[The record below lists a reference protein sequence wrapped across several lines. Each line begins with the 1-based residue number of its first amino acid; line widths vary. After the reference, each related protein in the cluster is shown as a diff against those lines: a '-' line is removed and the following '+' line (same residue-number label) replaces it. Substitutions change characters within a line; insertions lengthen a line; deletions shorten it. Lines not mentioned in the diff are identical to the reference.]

1 MREVIIYSDLHN
13 YFWAKKSNYTM
24 NSKINPACVVC
35 RACCNG
41 VFKGLSDE
49 LLEDI
54 SKKKSWNLIKK
65 GDFVFREGSIP
76 GGLYCLFDG
85 NVKISK
91 IDEEGKE
98 QIVRLA
104 KRGSFMG
111 YRALLCND
119 VYHASAIAI
128 EDSHVCAFKKEVFLE
143 LLYSKPEIAAQT
155 IQILTSD
162 LRFAEN
168 MMMNIAQKHA
178 KGRIAEI
185 ILVLEEFY
193 GICEKD
199 QTINSTLKR
208 EDIGH
213 LAGTTTETSIR
224 VLSEFNKDGIIDL
237 VGKKLRIANRDRL
250 IELSNRS
257 EALPKR

>member
-1 MREVIIYSDLHN
+1 
-13 YFWAKKSNYTM
+13 M
-24 NSKINPACVVC
+24 NSNINPSCAVC
-35 RACCNG
+35 RACSNN
-41 VFKGLSDE
+41 VFKGLNNE
-49 LLEDI
+49 QLEAM
-54 SKKKSWNLIKK
+54 SKKKSWHVVKK
-65 GDFVFREGSIP
+65 GDFIFKEGNVP
-76 GGLYCLFDG
+76 AGLFCLFDG

-104 KRGSFMG
+104 KRGNFIG

-119 VYHASAIAI
+119 IYHASAIAI
-128 EDSHVCAFKKEVFLE
+128 EDVHLCFFKKETYTE
-143 LLYSKPEIAAQT
+143 LLYSNPEIAAQT
-155 IQILTSD
+155 IQTLTSD

-193 GICEKD
+193 GTNEKD
-199 QTINSTLKR
+199 KTIATTLKR

-224 VLSEFNKDGIIDL
+224 VLSEFSKDGIIEL
-237 VGKKLRIANRDRL
+237 VGKKLRISNRNKL
-250 IELSNRS
+250 MQLSNRN
-257 EALPKR
+257 